1 MPAQPHCAGRP
12 ALLSLQCVVADVPP
26 LMPEFVVSV
35 KAPGGGKGK
44 RKAPPAKPA
53 VPAAKPPP
61 PAGPKH
67 DLRAVLQ
74 AKKPDL
80 RGTINATR
88 SGEGAALDARQI
100 LQRKRHKPDAG
111 GDGGVRADSSSARVA
126 ELERQVERLTEE
138 KERALEVSA
147 ANAARVA
154 TLEQEVGSMCPRRPA
169 PLRSGFGLLPSPNL
183 PDGLMR
189 DGVRQL
195 EDTRADAAKQRS
207 DSTQLAEYQASCKS
221 LKRDLVPPPPPQLV
235 PS

>member
-1 MPAQPHCAGRP
+1 
-12 ALLSLQCVVADVPP
+12 
-26 LMPEFVVSV
+26 MPEFVVSV
-35 KAPGGGKGK
+35 KAPGGGKGGAKGK

-100 LQRKRHKPDAG
+100 LQRKRHKPDGG
-111 GDGGVRADSSSARVA
+111 GDGSGGGADSSSARVA

-154 TLEQEVGSMCPRRPA
+154 TLEQEVGSR
-169 PLRSGFGLLPSPNL
+169 
-183 PDGLMR
+183 
-189 DGVRQL
+189 
-195 EDTRADAAKQRS
+195 
-207 DSTQLAEYQASCKS
+207 
-221 LKRDLVPPPPPQLV
+221 
-235 PS
+235 

>member
-1 MPAQPHCAGRP
+1 MKKAKGATVAWNHGTAPPGLG
-12 ALLSLQCVVADVPP
+12 ALLSIRHPQADVPP

-53 VPAAKPPP
+53 VLAAKPPP

-100 LQRKRHKPDAG
+100 LQRKRHKPDGG
-111 GDGGVRADSSSARVA
+111 GDRGGGGADSSSARVA

-154 TLEQEVGSMCPRRPA
+154 TLEQEVVSICPRRPA
-169 PLRSGFGLLPSPNL
+169 PLRSPSACPLPFHPLL
-183 PDGLMR
+183 
-189 DGVRQL
+189 V
-195 EDTRADAAKQRS
+195 
-207 DSTQLAEYQASCKS
+207 
-221 LKRDLVPPPPPQLV
+221 
-235 PS
+235 

>member
-1 MPAQPHCAGRP
+1 
-12 ALLSLQCVVADVPP
+12 
-26 LMPEFVVSV
+26 MPEFVVSV
-35 KAPGGGKGK
+35 KAPGGGKGGKGK

-100 LQRKRHKPDAG
+100 LQRKRHKPDGG
-111 GDGGVRADSSSARVA
+111 GDRGGGGADSSSARVA

-154 TLEQEVGSMCPRRPA
+154 TLEQEVGSLAASACPSTPA
-169 PLRSGFGLLPSPNL
+169 FPIGLPPPLPPAA
-183 PDGLMR
+183 GLMR

-221 LKRDLVPPPPPQLV
+221 LKRDLVRPPPPPNSSLREGFAASSRRC
-235 PS
+235 PH